1 MVNIAFTVN
10 PDDQA
15 ASRAVSGGAGKAWF
29 TGRQA
34 EPAEIT
40 TLPDRATARRRQAAG
55 GCGGHCDATPLARSR
70 SLRRTRLL
78 PDLTADGLCPGRA

>member
-40 TLPDRATARRRQAAG
+40 ALPDQATCSTAASG
-55 GCGGHCDATPLARSR
+55 WQK
-70 SLRRTRLL
+70 
-78 PDLTADGLCPGRA
+78 GRAL